1 MRNNAHNAASLDT
14 ALNGV
19 QGSSERLSA
28 QIETYKAALERLT
41 SSPFVSKMRT
51 LQGSI
56 L

>member
-1 MRNNAHNAASLDT
+1 MGNDTHNAASLDT

-41 SSPFVSKMRT
+41 TSPFVAKMRT
-51 LQGSI
+51 LQDSI

>member
-1 MRNNAHNAASLDT
+1 MRNDAHNAASLDT

-19 QGSSERLSA
+19 QGSSTRLSA
-28 QIETYKAALERLT
+28 QLEDYKAALERLT
-41 SSPFVSKMRT
+41 ISPFVSKMRT